1 MALEKRW
8 GLVPPQA
15 FTSNGTSLGR
25 FSVANPQF
33 FYVKQLVI
41 LSSGTQPGLEV
52 QIKRIEGSNIFVGS
66 RSEDLAHRLNISTY
80 LVADAASVLAFEQ
93 PRPGIKPDDVMR
105 AVYEEEPKVALRSM
119 LVGTDGQPVNAANPL
134 PVSAT
139 VNSVQLFTRPYDAIT
154 ATKPSATVEVYTT
167 RVGGISGA
175 IQEVVTVTYED
186 ASKEFVTTVERV

>member
-15 FTSNGTSLGR
+15 FTTNGTVDGR
-25 FSVANPQF
+25 FSVASPKF

-52 QIKRIEGSNIFVGS
+52 QIKRIEGSNIFVGA
-66 RSEDLAHRLNISTY
+66 RSEDLNHRLNISAYT
-80 LVADAASVLAFEQ
+80 VAANASVLSFEQ

-105 AVYEEEPKVALRSM
+105 AVYEEEPKVALRTM
-119 LVGTDGQPVNAANPL
+119 LVGTDGLPVDSANPL
-134 PVSAT
+134 QVAAT
-139 VNSVQLFTRPYDAIT
+139 VQTVQLLTKPYDAIIP
-154 ATKPSATVEVYTT
+154 TKPSPTVEVYTT
-167 RVGGISGA
+167 RLGGEFGV

-186 ASKEFVTTVERV
+186 ASKEFITLVLRT